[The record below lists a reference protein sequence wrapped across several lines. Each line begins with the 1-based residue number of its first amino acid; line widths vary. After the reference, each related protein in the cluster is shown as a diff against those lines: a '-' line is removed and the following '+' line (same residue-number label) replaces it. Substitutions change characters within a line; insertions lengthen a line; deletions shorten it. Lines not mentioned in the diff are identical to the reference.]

1 MKKYLTGLPPEI
13 RPLLSEVVGRDGRI
27 TNESKAVSALTDYV
41 VLYEEPV
48 ILFEMCLYVSPIDIE
63 GAIFRLSELLKANGR
78 FSYKKR
84 RRLIERELKKCIVE
98 NDVLNFNG
106 FLQFRLSEYE
116 NLLLAA
122 VMTALHQ

>member
-13 RPLLSEVVGRDGRI
+13 RPLLSEAVDRDGRI

-48 ILFEMCLYVSPIDIE
+48 ILFEMCLYISPVDME
-63 GAIFRLSELLKANGR
+63 EAIFKVSELLKANGR

-84 RRLIERELKKCIVE
+84 KMLIDRELKKCIAE
-98 NDVLNFNG
+98 NDVLNFTG

-116 NLLLAA
+116 NLLLVA
-122 VMTALHQ
+122 VMTALFQ

>member
-13 RPLLSEVVGRDGRI
+13 RPLLSEAVGQDGRI

-41 VLYEEPV
+41 VIFEEPV
-48 ILFEMCLYVSPIDIE
+48 ILFEMCLCISPIDME
-63 GAIFRLSELLKANGR
+63 EALFKLSELLKVNGR

-84 RRLIERELKKCIVE
+84 RKLIEKELKKCIVE
-98 NDVLNFNG
+98 NDVLNFSG

-122 VMTALHQ
+122 VMTALLK